1 MRPVEVF
8 QGFFNIAHPCWRDQ
22 NVIERTT
29 IIQKSFAKTN
39 RIFIEKSNKNRR
51 KIESAAQ
58 PGKKRVRMLLDDAS
72 GRPGSAPEQPDSSS
86 GASWES
92 CGASR
97 SVRGRSGSAP
107 EASPELP
114 GSASNRPRSP
124 RRCPRSFSHRF
135 LVDLGTIFD
144 RFCVDFCLRRL
155 RRRHKIR
162 VSKRTRVMLT
172 ARLGSGSVQ
181 SLPPTRTSVDIAF
194 EHYRF
199 GLFSLRTH
207 KLT

>member
-1 MRPVEVF
+1 MSSSERRSSKSRSQKPIEF
-8 QGFFNIAHPCWRDQ
+8 SSKNQTKIA
-22 NVIERTT
+22 
-29 IIQKSFAKTN
+29 
-39 RIFIEKSNKNRR
+39 EKSSLQPNQAK
-51 KIESAAQ
+51 SASERPSTVLRDVPVA
-58 PGKKRVRMLLDDAS
+58 PPS
-72 GRPGSAPEQPDSSS
+72 GPAAPRERPGSPA
-86 GASWES
+86 
-92 CGASR
+92 GASR
-97 SVRGRSGSAP
+97 SVPGPSGSAP

-181 SLPPTRTSVDIAF
+181 SLPPTRTSFDIAF